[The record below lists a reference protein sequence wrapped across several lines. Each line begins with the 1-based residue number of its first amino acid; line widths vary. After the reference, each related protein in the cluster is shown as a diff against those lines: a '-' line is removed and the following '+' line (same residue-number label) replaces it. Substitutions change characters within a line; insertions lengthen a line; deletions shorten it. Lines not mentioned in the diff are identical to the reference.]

1 MESGGGARMT
11 QHHRMP
17 AAGPEPLFAPAG
29 NEIRFPVGTG
39 CKNTRSRKEPKA

>member
-1 MESGGGARMT
+1 MT

-39 CKNTRSRKEPKA
+39 CKNTRSQKEPKA